1 MEYRPRHIYEEV
13 VILGFDHLQ
22 STTSRQ
28 CRDRFDKP
36 SLPGW
41 QIDTSKLRQV
51 ALLG

>member
-1 MEYRPRHIYEEV
+1 MEYRPRRIYEEA

-22 STTSRQ
+22 STTFLQ

-36 SLPGW
+36 SWPGL